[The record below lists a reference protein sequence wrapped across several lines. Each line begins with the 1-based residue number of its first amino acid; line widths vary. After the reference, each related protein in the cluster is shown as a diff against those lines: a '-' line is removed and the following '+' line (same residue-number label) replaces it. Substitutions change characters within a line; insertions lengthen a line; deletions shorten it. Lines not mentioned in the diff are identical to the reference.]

1 MAASGEAAQHDTL
14 VLPAGATPAT
24 VPKGEDVAIPMLYEK
39 SLEAVRR
46 ALALHDPAVLP
57 CSCQAGDGGEDDGDD
72 ITPLHSALIALRAP
86 GVPARALRIV
96 QIPAIR

>member
-1 MAASGEAAQHDTL
+1 MAASGEAAQRDTL

-24 VPKGEDVAIPMLYEK
+24 VPKGEDVAVPMLYEK
-39 SLEAVRR
+39 SLEAVQR

-72 ITPLHSALIALRAP
+72 IKPTGAKPS
-86 GVPARALRIV
+86 
-96 QIPAIR
+96 